1 MNNTTDIGSSV
12 FNLNDYGTYDLELV
26 NLISGSV
33 NMITTIY
40 IMFKVGNWG
49 MCFKRIRDKQT
60 QIKKKRQKLELQ
72 RVKKLMESIQS
83 GNVVD
88 IDDIL
93 LSEEEEEQ
101 EYELGNGVMKIA
113 HRRKKQVE
121 SKV

>member
-1 MNNTTDIGSSV
+1 MNNTTDISGSSV

-49 MCFKRIRDKQT
+49 LCFKRIRDKQT
-60 QIKKKRQKLELQ
+60 EIRKKKEKKELEK
-72 RVKKLMESIQS
+72 VKKLMESIQS
-83 GNVVD
+83 GNIVD
-88 IDDIL
+88 IDNIL
-93 LSEEEEEQ
+93 LSEEEEE
-101 EYELGNGVMKIA
+101 YEVNSGGVMKIA
-113 HRRKKQVE
+113 HKKKKQVE

>member
-60 QIKKKRQKLELQ
+60 QIKKKRQKLELE

-93 LSEEEEEQ
+93 LSEEEEQ
-101 EYELGNGVMKIA
+101 EYEVNSNGVMKIA
-113 HRRKKQVE
+113 HKRKKVE

>member
-49 MCFKRIRDKQT
+49 MCFKRIREKQRE
-60 QIKKKRQKLELQ
+60 IKKKRQKLELQ

-93 LSEEEEEQ
+93 LSEEDEQ
-101 EYELGNGVMKIA
+101 EYEVNGNGVMKIA
-113 HRRKKQVE
+113 HKRKKVE

>member
-60 QIKKKRQKLELQ
+60 EIKKKRQKLELQ

-93 LSEEEEEQ
+93 LSEEDEQ
-101 EYELGNGVMKIA
+101 EYEVNGNGVMKIA
-113 HRRKKQVE
+113 HKRKKVE

>member
-49 MCFKRIRDKQT
+49 MCFKKIRDKQT
-60 QIKKKRQKLELQ
+60 EIRKKKEKKELEK
-72 RVKKLMESIQS
+72 VKKLMESIQS

-88 IDDIL
+88 IDNIL
-93 LSEEEEEQ
+93 LSEEEEE
-101 EYELGNGVMKIA
+101 YEVNGNGIMKIA
-113 HRRKKQVE
+113 HKRKKVE

>member
-1 MNNTTDIGSSV
+1 MNNTTDIGNSV

-49 MCFKRIRDKQT
+49 LCFKRIRDKQT
-60 QIKKKRQKLELQ
+60 EIKKKRQKLELQ

-93 LSEEEEEQ
+93 LSEEEEE
-101 EYELGNGVMKIA
+101 YEVNGNGIMKIA
-113 HRRKKQVE
+113 HKRKKQVE